1 MEGRMSLLQ
10 NDALEI
16 PSSENLYSLLKP
28 YPKETP
34 MTFLI
39 FLGALAASV
48 LTFEVLTAFQKTL
61 AVFGR
66 NRLAN
71 IGDSS
76 STPRRS
82 TWEALLLA
90 ILPGRFDPQSARN
103 SADVISLLRR
113 AGYPY
118 DTPGEFYAAA
128 MRDFSTFLLVG
139 GLLAGALAA
148 VNMAVAAP
156 FVALI
161 FAFLGLRRPYV
172 RIKTLA
178 KKRAEA
184 MRSNMLIGL
193 SVLSA
198 LLSSGVGV
206 QEALR
211 RSASVGGPFCNLLGL
226 LVARMEVDD
235 FGKAIEVT
243 RAHLPDASDIE
254 VNLFLR
260 DIYDFF
266 ANNRPVLSSVQGLQ
280 EAVHR
285 SVVELTEAKAA
296 LVRQRAGLF
305 GVLAVVGLIL
315 AILAPF
321 MGGGLI

>member
-1 MEGRMSLLQ
+1 
-10 NDALEI
+10 
-16 PSSENLYSLLKP
+16 
-28 YPKETP
+28 
-34 MTFLI
+34 MTILI
-39 FLGALAASV
+39 FIGALALSV
-48 LTFEVLTAFQKTL
+48 LTFELLTGIQKAF

-66 NRLAN
+66 GRLSSL
-71 IGDSS
+71 GDSPAA
-76 STPRRS
+76 TGRS
-82 TWEALLLA
+82 TWEALLVA
-90 ILPGRFDPQSARN
+90 VLPGRFDPQTAKN

-128 MRDFSTFLLVG
+128 MRDFMVFIAVG

-148 VNMAVAAP
+148 MDMAIAAP
-156 FVALI
+156 FIALV
-161 FAFLGLRRPYV
+161 FSFLGLRRPYV
-172 RIKTLA
+172 RMKSLA
-178 KKRAEA
+178 KKRAES

-211 RSASVGGPFCNLLGL
+211 RAASVGGPFCNLLGL
-226 LVARMEVDD
+226 LVARMEVED

-243 RAHLPDASDIE
+243 RAHLPDASDVE

-260 DIYDFF
+260 DVHDFF
-266 ANNRPVLSSVQGLQ
+266 ANNRPILSSVLGLQ
-280 EAVHR
+280 ESVHR
-285 SVVELTEAKAA
+285 SVVELTETKAA

-315 AILAPF
+315 AIIAPF
-321 MGGGLI
+321 LGGGLI

>member
-1 MEGRMSLLQ
+1 
-10 NDALEI
+10 
-16 PSSENLYSLLKP
+16 
-28 YPKETP
+28 
-34 MTFLI
+34 MTILI

-71 IGDSS
+71 IGDAS

-128 MRDFSTFLLVG
+128 MRDFSIFLLVG

-148 VNMAVAAP
+148 LNMAIAAP

-266 ANNRPVLSSVQGLQ
+266 ANNRPVLSSVLGLQ

-321 MGGGLI
+321 MGGGMI